1 MKYTSM
7 NDQQQQPLI
16 ERLYCPDSFWQR
28 LRGLI
33 GRPQLATNEGL
44 FLPRCTAIHMLGMRL
59 PLDIVFLD
67 KELRIQRIIDG
78 LKPGRFAR
86 CARSRHTLELR
97 SGAARTLKL
106 QIGQQLEIKG
116 FK

>member
-1 MKYTSM
+1 MRTTSLS
-7 NDQQQQPLI
+7 DHLQQPLI
-16 ERLYCPDSFWQR
+16 KQLYCPDNFWQR

-33 GRPQLATNEGL
+33 GRPQLTADEGL
-44 FLPRCTAIHMLGMRL
+44 FLPRCAAIHMLGMRL

-67 KELRIQRIIDG
+67 KELRVQRIVDG

-86 CARSRHTLELR
+86 CSQSYHTLELG
-97 SGAARTLKL
+97 SGAAQRLKL
-106 QIGQQLEIKG
+106 EIGQQLKIKG